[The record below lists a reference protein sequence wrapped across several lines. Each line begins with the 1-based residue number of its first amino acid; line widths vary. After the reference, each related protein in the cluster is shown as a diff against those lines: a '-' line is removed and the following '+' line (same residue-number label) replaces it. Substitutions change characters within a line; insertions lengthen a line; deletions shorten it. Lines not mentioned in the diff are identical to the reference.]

1 MSRGNGGREA
11 LTFEFVMDVMILIIM
26 ITTSYLT
33 NHRGQSAGDNVH
45 LWLSHT
51 LQVEGGR

>member
-51 LQVEGGR
+51 LQVEGGS